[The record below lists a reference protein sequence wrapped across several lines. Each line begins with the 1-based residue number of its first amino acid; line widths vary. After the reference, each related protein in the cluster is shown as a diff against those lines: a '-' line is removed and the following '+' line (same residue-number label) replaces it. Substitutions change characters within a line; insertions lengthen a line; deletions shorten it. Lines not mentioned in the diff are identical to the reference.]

1 MPTTHATP
9 PTPSGAHDDPA
20 IGIRADRCVTK
31 RLGEWTTASQFD
43 VCTSAGLVLLD
54 FLLPRIDTDQIE
66 VHLDV
71 DHGLVTLLV
80 PDGTRIVQ
88 DDLRWMGPGHV
99 RDWTGAASPGGRTIH
114 LGGEVRWGDVRVR
127 RGGVAVLSLL
137 KQGQAGAVRRA
148 YRDGRLGG
156 AGQNQ

>member
-1 MPTTHATP
+1 MPTSHASP
-9 PTPSGAHDDPA
+9 PTPSNAHDDLV
-20 IGIRADRCVTK
+20 IEILADRCAAK
-31 RLGEWTTASQFD
+31 RLGEWTTASRFD
-43 VCTSAGLVLLD
+43 VSTSAGVVLLD
-54 FLLPRIDTDQIE
+54 FLLPRIDTEQID

-80 PDGTRIVQ
+80 PDGTRIVE
-88 DDLRWMGPGHV
+88 DDLRWVGPGHL

-114 LGGEVRWGDVRVR
+114 LGGEVRCGDVRVR

-137 KQGQAGAVRRA
+137 KHGQAGEVRRA

-156 AGQNQ
+156 GRNR